1 MIKYVITIVTIFI
14 FGSFSN
20 SLFAQ
25 QKFERESRLKQN
37 QVPYNALNFI
47 DSLKLKNKIKWYL
60 EEGLESK
67 SIEAKFK
74 RKGEK
79 HSVEFDILGN
89 IEDVE
94 IEIKWDELPSPLKN
108 TISTRLEKDCIKHKI
123 VKTQIQYTGN
133 QMPLFLKLL
142 SGEPTEDLT
151 VKYEII
157 VKCRFEKST
166 ELFEYLFTDKGHF
179 VLASQIIFKPS
190 YHLEY

>member
-1 MIKYVITIVTIFI
+1 MTKYFIATLIILIFE
-14 FGSFSN
+14 SYSN
-20 SLFAQ
+20 NLFAQ
-25 QKFERESRLKQN
+25 EKFEMESRLKQN
-37 QVPYNALNFI
+37 DVPSNALNFI
-47 DSLKLKNKIKWYL
+47 DSLSLKNKVKWYL
-60 EEGLESK
+60 EEGIERK

-74 RKGEK
+74 RSGKK

-94 IEIKWDELPSPLKN
+94 IEINWDVLQTP
-108 TISTRLEKDCIKHKI
+108 IKDSIKKHLQKDFKKHKI

-133 QMPLFLKLL
+133 QMLLFIKLL

-157 VKCRFEKST
+157 AKCRSEKST
-166 ELFEYLFTDKGHF
+166 GLFEYLFTNKGQF
-179 VLASQIIFKPS
+179 ILASQILLKPS